1 MQAYLHI
8 TDIKKWDICA
18 GNAIIKALG
27 GQMTTKKG
35 NLLLYSNNSDVVNS
49 EGLIATLNNH
59 EYFIDKLNE

>member
-8 TDIKKWDICA
+8 TNIKKWDICA

-35 NLLLYSNNSDVVNS
+35 NLLVYSNDSDVVNS
-49 EGLIATLNNH
+49 EGLIATLANH
-59 EYFIDKLNE
+59 AYFIDKLNE

>member
-18 GNAIIKALG
+18 GNAIINALG

-35 NLLLYSNNSDVVNS
+35 KTLFYSNDSDVVNS

-59 EYFIDKLNE
+59 KYFIDKLNE

>member
-8 TDIKKWDICA
+8 TNIKKWDICA

-35 NLLLYSNNSDVVNS
+35 NLLVYSNDSDVVNS
-49 EGLIATLNNH
+49 EGLIATLDNH
-59 EYFIDKLNE
+59 AYFIDKLNE